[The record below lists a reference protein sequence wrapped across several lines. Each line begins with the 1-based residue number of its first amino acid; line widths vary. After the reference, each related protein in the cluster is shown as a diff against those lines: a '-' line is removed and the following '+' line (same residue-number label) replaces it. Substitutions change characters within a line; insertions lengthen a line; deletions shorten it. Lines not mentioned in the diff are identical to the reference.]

1 MYLPSSVDQPVIKKL
16 NIPSY
21 VAPVGNSVVTILDTV
36 PLDNGAGIMLNLRIF
51 SGDFTVV
58 ADRRSTLIQ
67 ADFRVFA
74 GNLGTV
80 PVLGGIISTTA
91 GGAGTFSADVTFVAV
106 SLTGGGRLELV
117 ASNAAGAPLTGRILA
132 RWWTERAAWG

>member
-1 MYLPSSVDQPVIKKL
+1 MYLPTSVDQPVIKKL
-16 NIPSY
+16 NIPSFT
-21 VAPVGNSVVTILDTV
+21 APVGNSVVAILDTI
-36 PLDNGAGIMLNLRIF
+36 PLVNGAGIMLNLRVY
-51 SGDFTVV
+51 SGDIAVV
-58 ADRRSTLIQ
+58 ADRRSTVIEQ
-67 ADFRVFA
+67 DFRVFA

-80 PVLGGIISTTA
+80 TA
-91 GGAGTFSADVTFVAV
+91 LRSATQVVGGAGTFSTDVTFVAV